1 MVSCPA
7 LIILRMLAQTLMLLS
22 LALLLAAHPLRD
34 WQIPEPAAGTAL
46 LCGLLVIAYMAWRR
60 SRWPEG

>member
-1 MVSCPA
+1 
-7 LIILRMLAQTLMLLS
+7 MLTQTVMLLS

-34 WQIPEPAAGTAL
+34 WQVPEPAGGTAL

>member
-1 MVSCPA
+1 
-7 LIILRMLAQTLMLLS
+7 MLAQTLILLS

-34 WQIPEPAAGTAL
+34 WQMPEPASGSAL

>member
-1 MVSCPA
+1 
-7 LIILRMLAQTLMLLS
+7 MLTQTVMLLS

-34 WQIPEPAAGTAL
+34 WQVPEPAGGTAL
-46 LCGLLVIAYMAWRR
+46 LCGMLVIAYMAWRR

>member
-1 MVSCPA
+1 MSRPA
-7 LIILRMLAQTLMLLS
+7 PTILAMLIQTLALLS
-22 LALLLAAHPLRD
+22 LSMLLAAHPR

-46 LCGLLVIAYMAWRR
+46 LCGLLVIGYMAWRR

>member
-1 MVSCPA
+1 
-7 LIILRMLAQTLMLLS
+7 MLAQTLILLS

-34 WQIPEPAAGTAL
+34 WQMPEPAAGSAL